1 MSISYKKLVSKPK
14 VFQKL
19 SGLDVKEFEIIA
31 QKLEP
36 TWKELQESKKLD
48 GRPSK
53 LDGLRDTLLATLIYS
68 RTYVTYEF
76 LGFLFGLDVSNIWR
90 AIKKIEPMVIKVVAI
105 KKDRTLTS
113 DELMNLIVDVTEQPI
128 NRPKNRQRK
137 FYSGKKKRH
146 TLKTEIL
153 INKKG
158 KIISASRPHQGKRH
172 DMSIRRRSGKLPQKS
187 EVLGDSGYQG
197 LQYEQIKTK
206 IPIKKQKGKPR
217 TKEDKKYNKEL
228 SSQRVLVENIICKL
242 KDFKVLKDQ
251 FRSRRNRYAVVMQ
264 IIAALVNLKMRF

>member
-1 MSISYKKLVSKPK
+1 MSISYKKLVNKPK

-31 QKLEP
+31 KKLEP

-53 LDGLRDTLLATLIYS
+53 LDGLRDTLLATLMYY

-137 FYSGKKKRH
+137 FYSGKKK
-146 TLKTEIL
+146 
-153 INKKG
+153 
-158 KIISASRPHQGKRH
+158 
-172 DMSIRRRSGKLPQKS
+172 DIRS
-187 EVLGDSGYQG
+187 
-197 LQYEQIKTK
+197 
-206 IPIKKQKGKPR
+206 
-217 TKEDKKYNKEL
+217 
-228 SSQRVLVENIICKL
+228 KL
-242 KDFKVLKDQ
+242 K
-251 FRSRRNRYAVVMQ
+251 S
-264 IIAALVNLKMRF
+264 

>member
-137 FYSGKKKRH
+137 FYSGKKK
-146 TLKTEIL
+146 
-153 INKKG
+153 
-158 KIISASRPHQGKRH
+158 
-172 DMSIRRRSGKLPQKS
+172 D
-187 EVLGDSGYQG
+187 
-197 LQYEQIKTK
+197 
-206 IPIKKQKGKPR
+206 IP
-217 TKEDKKYNKEL
+217 
-228 SSQRVLVENIICKL
+228 SKL
-242 KDFKVLKDQ
+242 K
-251 FRSRRNRYAVVMQ
+251 S
-264 IIAALVNLKMRF
+264 

>member
-105 KKDRTLTS
+105 KKDRT
-113 DELMNLIVDVTEQPI
+113 N
-128 NRPKNRQRK
+128 
-137 FYSGKKKRH
+137 
-146 TLKTEIL
+146 
-153 INKKG
+153 
-158 KIISASRPHQGKRH
+158 
-172 DMSIRRRSGKLPQKS
+172 
-187 EVLGDSGYQG
+187 GYQSCC
-197 LQYEQIKTK
+197 
-206 IPIKKQKGKPR
+206 
-217 TKEDKKYNKEL
+217 N
-228 SSQRVLVENIICKL
+228 
-242 KDFKVLKDQ
+242 
-251 FRSRRNRYAVVMQ
+251 
-264 IIAALVNLKMRF
+264 